1 VIGNFVPQPK
11 RMPAL
16 RTQVRLH
23 GNPGVLQRN
32 VVSQLVVYVVHVV
45 ILSLQQK
52 RGRRLASDM

>member
-1 VIGNFVPQPK
+1 VPQPK